1 MRRDRQRLGDILEA
15 LDSLA
20 RIIHGRD
27 EAEFLRDEIVRY
39 AVVQR
44 LTVVGEAAAGVSSE
58 LRQRHAAVPWADIVA
73 FRNVAVHEYFGIH
86 WPIVWV
92 TATEQAPRLREQI
105 KLVVHAEFPEPSAK

>member
-1 MRRDRQRLGDILEA
+1 MRRDRQRLDDILEA

-20 RIIHGRD
+20 RIIHGGD

-58 LRQRHAAVPWADIVA
+58 LRQRHAAIPWTDIVA
-73 FRNVAVHEYFGIH
+73 FRNVASWQIGMYYYALFSSQA
-86 WPIVWV
+86 
-92 TATEQAPRLREQI
+92 ATISSP
-105 KLVVHAEFPEPSAK
+105 PESVGRTKIAQRVSAGNA

>member
-44 LTVVGEAAAGVSSE
+44 LTVVGEAAASLAVNSGSVM
-58 LRQRHAAVPWADIVA
+58 QR
-73 FRNVAVHEYFGIH
+73 FLGQTS
-86 WPIVWV
+86 WPFE
-92 TATEQAPRLREQI
+92 T
-105 KLVVHAEFPEPSAK
+105 

>member
-1 MRRDRQRLGDILEA
+1 MPRDRQRLDHILDA
-15 LDSLA
+15 LDSLE
-20 RIIHGRD
+20 RILQGKD
-27 EAEFLRDEIVRY
+27 QAEFLSDEIVRY

-44 LTVVGEAAAGVSSE
+44 LTVVGEAAAGVSNE
-58 LRQRHAAVPWADIVA
+58 LRQPHPAIPWTDIVA

-105 KLVVHAEFPEPSAK
+105 KLVVYAGFPERSEK